1 MALPGLEEEIDDEEE
16 IGPPEGGAAES
27 LGMPMEGM
35 GGMRDDFT
43 AAAEEAFP
51 DMAGQPERVSAL
63 KDLVRICLEEDQ
75 AGGYGDE
82 KTKEKPKGGLALIF
96 GSPKKK

>member
-1 MALPGLEEEIDDEEE
+1 MAMPELDDDMGDEE
-16 IGPPEGGAAES
+16 PSAKDS
-27 LGMPMEGM
+27 LGMGM
-35 GGMRDDFT
+35 MGEDMGGGMRDDFT

-51 DMAGQPERVSAL
+51 DMAGQPERISAL

-96 GSPKKK
+96 GAPKKK

>member
-1 MALPGLEEEIDDEEE
+1 MALPGLEEELDDEAEL
-16 IGPPEGGAAES
+16 GPPEGGAAES
-27 LGMPMEGM
+27 LGPV

-51 DMAGQPERVSAL
+51 DMAGQPARVSAL

-82 KTKEKPKGGLALIF
+82 KKEKPKGGLALIF
-96 GSPKKK
+96 GSPKGKGSK

>member
-1 MALPGLEEEIDDEEE
+1 MALPGLDE
-16 IGPPEGGAAES
+16 PAPEES
-27 LGMPMEGM
+27 LGDELSAKDSLGPI

-51 DMAGQPERVSAL
+51 DIAGDPARIEAL
-63 KDLVRICLEEDQ
+63 KSAIRICLEDDQ

-82 KTKEKPKGGLALIF
+82 KEKPKGGLALIF
-96 GSPKKK
+96 GGPKKK